1 MLTDLI
7 KCNYRLPKTN
17 RSYMHIFSIGLDL
30 LLSNSLKNIF
40 VLRTSSEPSFKA
52 IVKRLNVHLKF

>member
-17 RSYMHIFSIGLDL
+17 KSYMGIFSRHDF
-30 LLSNSLKNIF
+30 LKYF
-40 VLRTSSEPSFKA
+40 QKDFYTCKFKSTQGRYGGEGSSTLF
-52 IVKRLNVHLKF
+52 